1 MSNLANIVSALKKNS
16 SIKDMIKIIGNYQGN
31 DIDKYKFFSK
41 NNYKKNLI
49 YTNKDYELFLICWM
63 PGQISKI
70 HNHSDN
76 GCIFKILEGK
86 MTEFRYDTKN
96 LKLIEKIDYNNKIT
110 EFISNETAYHK
121 FGNLGIVPSVS
132 LHLYSP
138 PQQKI
143 RFFS

>member
-1 MSNLANIVSALKKNS
+1 MSNLVNIISALNKN
-16 SIKDMIKIIGNYQGN
+16 IRMKEMKKIIGNYNG
-31 DIDKYKFFSK
+31 DCIDKYKFFSS

-49 YTNKDYELFLICWM
+49 YRNKDYELFLICWM

-76 GCIFKILEGK
+76 GCVFKILEGV

-96 LKLIEKIDYNNKIT
+96 LKLIEKIDYNNKTT

-121 FGNLGIVPSVS
+121 FGNLGITPSVS

-138 PQQKI
+138 PLQKI